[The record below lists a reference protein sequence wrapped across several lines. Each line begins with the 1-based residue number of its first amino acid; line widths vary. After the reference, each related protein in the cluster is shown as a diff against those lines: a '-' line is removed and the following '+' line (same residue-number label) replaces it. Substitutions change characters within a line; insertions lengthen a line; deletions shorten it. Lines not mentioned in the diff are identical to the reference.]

1 MLTLLCYLLI
11 NCGSHLSGPQVSPCG
26 RVLGPTAP
34 KQSIPTLSAGE
45 GSSPG
50 AGRQGQHAES
60 PGIDSSVLPMKGQQV
75 PPLCQGTKIP
85 HAGLCSQVIDKKE
98 RSEQTPMGEDLLA
111 NEAFLSGLV
120 GGLLECGL
128 QQCSH

>member
-34 KQSIPTLSAGE
+34 
-45 GSSPG
+45 SPSQLCQPEK
-50 AGRQGQHAES
+50 AVVQVLVGRDSTQTES

-98 RSEQTPMGEDLLA
+98 RSEQTPMGEALLA

>member
-11 NCGSHLSGPQVSPCG
+11 SCGSHLSGPQVSPCG

-50 AGRQGQHAES
+50 AGRQGQHSNEES
-60 PGIDSSVLPMKGQQV
+60 WD
-75 PPLCQGTKIP
+75 
-85 HAGLCSQVIDKKE
+85 
-98 RSEQTPMGEDLLA
+98 
-111 NEAFLSGLV
+111 
-120 GGLLECGL
+120 
-128 QQCSH
+128 